1 MLRHNLLYNCTLHSG
16 QLYCTRTLLNST
28 VLTSFLLYMC
38 VYGVFRGGDVAI
50 LDGTNITRDRRK
62 IISDRIASL
71 KDKGYDILWIESS
84 GVVGD
89 GVSEE
94 QFEELKN
101 SPDFL
106 DKVRCSLYSSPT
118 LFLPALSHTL
128 LSLYLRPSPSFS
140 LSSPLPPYPSLSF
153 LSSFAVLFNFLSCL
167 HYVFHPLHHP

>member
-1 MLRHNLLYNCTLHSG
+1 MLC
-16 QLYCTRTLLNST
+16 
-28 VLTSFLLYMC
+28 C
-38 VYGVFRGGDVAI
+38 VTYPLVSYLSLWYRGGDVAI

-62 IISDRIASL
+62 LISDRIASL

-106 DKVRCSLYSSPT
+106 DKVLNRPHSFHLCLDFPFSS
-118 LFLPALSHTL
+118 SI
-128 LSLYLRPSPSFS
+128 
-140 LSSPLPPYPSLSF
+140 SLSF
-153 LSSFAVLFNFLSCL
+153 LISYSLSLFLSLHVSLSLSPSLSMSLSFCISLCFFLPPSLFCL
-167 HYVFHPLHHP
+167 FCSLSPNLYYAYVRHCPFLLL

>member
-1 MLRHNLLYNCTLHSG
+1 MC
-16 QLYCTRTLLNST
+16 
-28 VLTSFLLYMC
+28 VC

-106 DKVRCSLYSSPT
+106 DKVSR
-118 LFLPALSHTL
+118 
-128 LSLYLRPSPSFS
+128 
-140 LSSPLPPYPSLSF
+140 
-153 LSSFAVLFNFLSCL
+153 
-167 HYVFHPLHHP
+167 

>member
-1 MLRHNLLYNCTLHSG
+1 
-16 QLYCTRTLLNST
+16 
-28 VLTSFLLYMC
+28 MC
-38 VYGVFRGGDVAI
+38 VCVCVCVFRGGDVAI

-106 DKVRCSLYSSPT
+106 DKVRRLLNSYLSVSVSMSASL
-118 LFLPALSHTL
+118 FM
-128 LSLYLRPSPSFS
+128 LSLSQSNLILSYLIFRHIIMSYYILSYLPS
-140 LSSPLPPYPSLSF
+140 
-153 LSSFAVLFNFLSCL
+153 
-167 HYVFHPLHHP
+167 

>member
-1 MLRHNLLYNCTLHSG
+1 
-16 QLYCTRTLLNST
+16 
-28 VLTSFLLYMC
+28 MC
-38 VYGVFRGGDVAI
+38 VCVCVFRGGDVAI

-106 DKVRCSLYSSPT
+106 DKVRRLLNSYLSVSVSMSASL
-118 LFLPALSHTL
+118 FM
-128 LSLYLRPSPSFS
+128 LSLSQSNLILSYLIFRHIIMSYYILSYLPS
-140 LSSPLPPYPSLSF
+140 
-153 LSSFAVLFNFLSCL
+153 
-167 HYVFHPLHHP
+167 